1 MEKTKK
7 PFLIAIGGII
17 ALSMLALMPAPALAE
32 TISVQAG
39 GSIQVAIDDAQQGDT
54 VLVAPGTYEENI
66 QMMFEVTVQGSG
78 AGETIIKGSG
88 NGYAVEVA
96 SNSTISGFTITGGN
110 YGIYNSSG
118 SPTITNNIITGNNYG
133 ISNASNSS
141 PTITNNIITAN
152 EYSGISN
159 GSNSSPTITNNIITG
174 NGWYGIYSPGAS
186 PVIEHNDVFGNS
198 ITVSGLPP
206 YYPTAPD
213 PLASNISA
221 DPMFVDPDNSDYH
234 LQGGSPCIDK
244 GTNVPWES
252 VTDPTDAEGNP
263 RIVDGDG
270 DGVETVDMGVFEYQV
285 EAAEADEANTPMEME
300 CFEVNYAKVID
311 RTRYGAKRDKIEIR
325 GSFKLD
331 DGVTFNPE
339 DDVTVTM
346 TINSE
351 EITIPAGLFK
361 EKHFLW
367 LHYCC
372 FRGDTEG
379 VRVNMH
385 LDFNRCRWW
394 VKIYGMEASGLV
406 QSDEGATV
414 NVELTIGENVGHD
427 SFELIKRWKG
437 RRMGF
442 ARFIE
447 WPPIRCC
454 GRWWWWR

>member
-7 PFLIAIGGII
+7 PFLITIGGIV
-17 ALSMLALMPAPALAE
+17 ALLMLALMPAPALADIIE
-32 TISVQAG
+32 VQEG
-39 GSIQVAIDDAQQGDT
+39 QSIQVAIDGAKSGDT
-54 VLVAPGTYEENI
+54 VQVAAGTYNESI
-66 QMMFEVTVQGSG
+66 VMASGVTVQGSG
-78 AGETIIKGSG
+78 PGEKIINAGG
-88 NGYAVEVA
+88 NTYAVQGA
-96 SNSTISGFTITGGN
+96 SDSTISGFTITGGST
-110 YGIYNSSG
+110 YGISNSG
-118 SPTITNNIITGNNYG
+118 ASPTITNNIITGNPYG
-133 ISNASNSS
+133 ISNSGSSCS
-141 PTITNNIITAN
+141 PTITNNIITEN
-152 EYSGISN
+152 TYSGIYNN
-159 GSNSSPTITNNIITG
+159 GGCSPTITNNTITG
-174 NGWYGIYSPGAS
+174 NGWYGIQTQGGCSPQ
-186 PVIEHNDVFGNS
+186 IENNIVVD
-198 ITVSGLPP
+198 SGLDDIWCQESTKCPP
-206 YYPTAPD
+206 P
-213 PLASNISA
+213 ASNISE
-221 DPMFVDPDNSDYH
+221 DPKFAGNGDYH
-234 LQGGSPCIDK
+234 LQEGSPCIDS
-244 GTNVPWES
+244 GNNDAPGLLE
-252 VTDPTDAEGNP
+252 TDAEGNP